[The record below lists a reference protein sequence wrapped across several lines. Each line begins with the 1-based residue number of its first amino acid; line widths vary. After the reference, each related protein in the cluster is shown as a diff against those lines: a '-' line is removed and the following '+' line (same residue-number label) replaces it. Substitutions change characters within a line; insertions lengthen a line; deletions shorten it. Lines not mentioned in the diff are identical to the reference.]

1 MLVMIDTI
9 YVYFTCVLQ
18 ILMNTY
24 MIVII
29 SKDSYDVLVIGW
41 GLVSEDNRPIVWRA
55 KVILFSEKIIRCTQ
69 KAWYRTR
76 NVSGNQGMEHLTR
89 DNQGKEYLIRDNQG
103 NCKLIKKISGKHNFI
118 C

>member
-18 ILMNTY
+18 IRMNTY

-41 GLVSEDNRPIVWRA
+41 GLVSEDKRPIV
-55 KVILFSEKIIRCTQ
+55 
-69 KAWYRTR
+69 
-76 NVSGNQGMEHLTR
+76 
-89 DNQGKEYLIRDNQG
+89 
-103 NCKLIKKISGKHNFI
+103 
-118 C
+118 